1 MKPAIVLI
9 FLVVLLSCNA
19 SQTDAEEVHLRV
31 NSYTVECYG
40 EMEGNCLLVQEGDKI
55 GTEDW
60 EYFYYE
66 DSIDGFDYEPGYI
79 YDLMVR
85 KIQVEDP
92 PQDASSIKY
101 ELVRIL
107 SKEKVEE

>member
-1 MKPAIVLI
+1 MKPTIGLI

-31 NSYTVECYG
+31 NSHTVECYG
-40 EMEGNCLLVQEGDKI
+40 EMEGICLLVQEGEKL

-66 DSIDGFDYEPGYI
+66 DSIDGFDYEEGYV

-85 KIQVEDP
+85 KIPVEDP

-107 SKEKVEE
+107 SKEKVQE